1 MRASSPPSS
10 LPATPSRTP
19 ACRRCVPLAELA
31 IGVPARLD
39 SALLPACDV
48 AFLEAIGL
56 GHGCTLCVR
65 GRGCAFIVDV
75 DSTRLAVAGSVA
87 RRIMVSP
94 LDGERSAD
102 P

>member
-10 LPATPSRTP
+10 LPAGPSRTP

-39 SALLPACDV
+39 RALLPACDV

-56 GHGCTLCVR
+56 VHGCTLSVR

-94 LDGERSAD
+94 LDAERGAD

>member
-1 MRASSPPSS
+1 M
-10 LPATPSRTP
+10 
-19 ACRRCVPLAELA
+19 
-31 IGVPARLD
+31 PARLD

-94 LDGERSAD
+94 LGAERSAD